1 MASANVFIWN
11 FLFLFGRIMAYLI
24 YKLLPTIVLFEE
36 IAVTVLNTLA
46 FIPQQSG
53 TLHKVK
59 E

>member
-1 MASANVFIWN
+1 
-11 FLFLFGRIMAYLI
+11 MAYLI